1 MPVTTRS
8 RDRSSITRE
17 SMEPE
22 ATVMEPSHSGL
33 STVEDS
39 TLNSRNEV
47 RGISSIGSE
56 PISNIRDDREEST
69 VPPLTLLQQH
79 MGVPELRELIGQ
91 LSDTQSSMME
101 ILQSLIEPHSG
112 RNLNSLHYQQ
122 LKVPDLNTIF
132 CFHGF

>member
-22 ATVMEPSHSGL
+22 ATVMESPHSGL
-33 STVEDS
+33 STLEDS
-39 TLNSRNEV
+39 ALNSQNEV

-69 VPPLTLLQQH
+69 VPPLMLPQQH

-112 RNLNSLHYQQ
+112 RNLNSLH
-122 LKVPDLNTIF
+122 
-132 CFHGF
+132 FHKSEFKNER